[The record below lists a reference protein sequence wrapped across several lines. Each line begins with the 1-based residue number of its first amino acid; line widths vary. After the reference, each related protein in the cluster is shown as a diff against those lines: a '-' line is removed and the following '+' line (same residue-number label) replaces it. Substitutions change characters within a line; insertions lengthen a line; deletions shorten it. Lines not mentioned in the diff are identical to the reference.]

1 MFMCLFLLPR
11 RSPFCFLVYSYLF
24 LCLVGWFPFSF
35 RKKLKMRWTNQGDY
49 WTTLFEK
56 IKVIFSATRIKT
68 SCFNRGSKRLPH
80 TITRAVNLETYQL
93 DTYRHLH
100 EFMIGNKE
108 NHLEVRTLFQKPKTW
123 HYRTA
128 QLAQIHCIIDK
139 QSIPASVPSFARNSQ
154 VVTTVFR
161 KFVSP
166 YGKMNHT

>member
-80 TITRAVNLETYQL
+80 TITRGKFGNVPAW
-93 DTYRHLH
+93 HLQA
-100 EFMIGNKE
+100 FTWIYDRQQRKSSGGAY
-108 NHLEVRTLFQKPKTW
+108 TLSNPKTW

-139 QSIPASVPSFARNSQ
+139 QSVPASVPSFARNSQ